1 MYILTRPDLVKN
13 YEKGMIKNFN
23 SWKYTCMFYM
33 LRKIKTKFCY
43 LALIVVKW
51 GHCQDMDH
59 FSCFYPQLHTKTL
72 Q

>member
-13 YEKGMIKNFN
+13 YEKGMIKKFLILGNILVCF
-23 SWKYTCMFYM
+23 M